1 MEGKQRGRLM
11 PTRLRIALAAIFGSG
26 ALLVV
31 GSLLPWTTWVIDHST
46 LIVYG
51 LRASGGYTLMIG
63 AVVLAIGA
71 LLLQPSRRVRWSIGA
86 MYLYLFGLLISAVHV
101 ARVPS
106 PPPASGTFSAGIGVW
121 ICVIA
126 SSIGGRAQPVIA
138 TSSASFS
145 DGFMNP
151 RVSRGRL
158 LRLRANRARSSALW
172 IERSVPFGMY

>member
-63 AVVLAIGA
+63 AVVLAIGV
-71 LLLQPSRRVRWSIGA
+71 LLLRPSRRVRWSIGPCTCTCSA
-86 MYLYLFGLLISAVHV
+86 YLSVPYMSPECHHPLLQVGPSRLASAC
-101 ARVPS
+101 
-106 PPPASGTFSAGIGVW
+106 G
-121 ICVIA
+121 
-126 SSIGGRAQPVIA
+126 
-138 TSSASFS
+138 SASLRQPS
-145 DGFMNP
+145 GQS
-151 RVSRGRL
+151 RVSTCGV
-158 LRLRANRARSSALW
+158 RS
-172 IERSVPFGMY
+172 